1 MNFMSTKSTLAYNG
15 FLHAYND
22 AFNDND
28 VGIDFSFN
36 DPRIRGITVNM
47 TSKDAL
53 VLYSGL
59 HAHAQS
65 VMTTAFRSEEDI
77 RKMVIS
83 QVEKRMAK
91 KGVYAHMGVM
101 IYGDVESSLEAQ
113 VEKGMKFYSELKS
126 KKRDIIDEAKKDIDD
141 PDLCSIIFEDKTDSF
156 DPLERISFIA
166 GKMNTLIEMNKIDLL
181 DECLS
186 ELNDISKNK
195 ESSCSSSHR
204 LKINDLFN
212 SIVNKIDR
220 AMDSQTP
227 ILFDVGE

>member
-1 MNFMSTKSTLAYNG
+1 MEFMSTKSTLAYNG
-15 FLHAYND
+15 FLHIYND

-28 VGIDFSFN
+28 VGIDFSFK
-36 DPRIRGITVNM
+36 DPRIGAITVNM
-47 TSKDAL
+47 PSKDAL

-59 HAHAQS
+59 YAHAQS
-65 VMTTAFRSEEDI
+65 VMNTAFKSEEDI
-77 RKMVIS
+77 RNMVVS
-83 QVEKRMAK
+83 QVEKRIIK
-91 KGVYAHMGVM
+91 KGVYAQMGTM
-101 IYGDVESSLEAQ
+101 IYGDVEEPLEIQ
-113 VEKGMKFYSELKS
+113 VEKGMKFYNELKS

-141 PDLCSIIFEDKTDSF
+141 PDLCSIIFEDKNSSS
-156 DPLERISFIA
+156 DPLERISFVA
-166 GKMNTLIEMNKIDLL
+166 GKMKALIEMNKINLL

-186 ELNDISKNK
+186 ELTDISKNK